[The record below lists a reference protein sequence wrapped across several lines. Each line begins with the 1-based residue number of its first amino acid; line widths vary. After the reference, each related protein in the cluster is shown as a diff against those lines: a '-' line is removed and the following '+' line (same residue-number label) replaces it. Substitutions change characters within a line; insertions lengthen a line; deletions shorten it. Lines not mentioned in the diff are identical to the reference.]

1 VRSYTRHQL
10 KQDSFRTSTTD
21 TISWVVEHQ
30 SKLMAAG
37 IAVAVIAAV
46 VLGGWWY
53 VNYRDQQ
60 AQSELSG
67 AIEKYNAP
75 VRPAGQ
81 PPIPGELS
89 YASAQE
95 RAKATNAEFTRIAD
109 KYGFT
114 QSGRMARYF
123 AGITCHEM
131 GDNANAEKALQDV
144 AGSRYKEI
152 ASLAKL
158 ALAGLYHDTN
168 RDPQAIALY
177 KDLAEHPT
185 ASVGKSTAQFLLAS
199 LYEQSHQ
206 PDQARALYQQMQKES
221 PASPVAQLASQKL
234 RALQQR

>member
-21 TISWVVEHQ
+21 TISWAVEHQ
-30 SKLMAAG
+30 SKLGAAG
-37 IAVAVIAAV
+37 IAVAVIVAV

-53 VNYRDQQ
+53 VNYRDQR
-60 AQSELSG
+60 AQTELSG

-75 VRPAGQ
+75 IRPAGQ
-81 PPIPGELS
+81 PAMPDMLS
-89 YASAQE
+89 FASAQE
-95 RAKATNAEFTRIAD
+95 RAKVTNAEFTRIAD
-109 KYGFT
+109 KYSFT
-114 QSGRMARYF
+114 QSGRAARYF
-123 AGITCHEM
+123 AAITCHDM

-144 AGSRYKEI
+144 ANSRYKEI

-168 RDPQAIALY
+168 RDPKAIALY
-177 KDLAEHPT
+177 KDLADHPT

-199 LYEQSHQ
+199 LYEESHQ
-206 PDQARALYQQMQKES
+206 PDQARTLYQQMQKES

>member
-1 VRSYTRHQL
+1 
-10 KQDSFRTSTTD
+10 
-21 TISWVVEHQ
+21 
-30 SKLMAAG
+30 MAAA
-37 IAVAVIAAV
+37 IALAVIAAV
-46 VLGGWWY
+46 VLGGCWY

-95 RAKATNAEFTRIAD
+95 RAKVTSVEFTRIAD
-109 KYGFT
+109 KYRFT

-123 AGITCHEM
+123 AGITCHDM
-131 GDNANAEKALQDV
+131 GDNANAEKALQMV

-158 ALAGLYHDTN
+158 ALAGIYHDTN

-177 KDLAEHPT
+177 KDLADHAT

-199 LYEQSHQ
+199 LYEESNQ
-206 PDQARALYQQMQKES
+206 PDQARALYQQMTKES
-221 PASPVAQLASQKL
+221 PASPVAQLATQKL
-234 RALQQR
+234 QAIK

>member
-1 VRSYTRHQL
+1 MS
-10 KQDSFRTSTTD
+10 
-21 TISWVVEHQ
+21 
-30 SKLMAAG
+30 AG

-60 AQSELSG
+60 AQSELSA

-75 VRPAGQ
+75 IRPAGQ
-81 PPIPGELS
+81 PAMPGELS
-89 YASAQE
+89 FASAQE

-131 GDNANAEKALQDV
+131 GDNTNAEKALQMV
-144 AGSRYKEI
+144 AGSRSKEI

-158 ALAGLYHDTN
+158 ALAGHLS
-168 RDPQAIALY
+168 R
-177 KDLAEHPT
+177 
-185 ASVGKSTAQFLLAS
+185 
-199 LYEQSHQ
+199 HQ
-206 PDQARALYQQMQKES
+206 PRSAGHRAVQGPGRASHRLGRQEHGAVPAGVAVRGEPPARPGARPLSADAKGKPCQPRGPARRAEAADARQQ
-221 PASPVAQLASQKL
+221 
-234 RALQQR
+234 

>member
-1 VRSYTRHQL
+1 MRSYTRHQL

-21 TISWVVEHQ
+21 TISWAVEHQ
-30 SKLMAAG
+30 SKLVAAG

-53 VNYRDQQ
+53 VDYRDQQ
-60 AQSELSG
+60 AQSELSA

-75 VRPAGQ
+75 IRPAGQ
-81 PPIPGELS
+81 PSIPGELS
-89 YASAQE
+89 FASAQE

-109 KYGFT
+109 KYSFT
-114 QSGRMARYF
+114 QSGRIARYF
-123 AGITCHEM
+123 DGITCHEM
-131 GDNANAEKALQDV
+131 GDNANAEKALHDV

-158 ALAGLYHDTN
+158 ALAGIYHDTN

-177 KDLAEHPT
+177 KDLADHPT

-199 LYEQSHQ
+199 LYEESQQ
-206 PDQARALYQQMQKES
+206 PDQARALYQQMAKES